1 MTEMKKFFNG
11 AFTLII
17 LFTALT
23 ACREDS
29 LSGSEFVEP
38 FEIHITYPPLGETV
52 AYSEPLKITMVNN
65 TEQFTYTF
73 TTDLWGKVSP
83 EKLMPGQYTVN
94 VSGSL
99 TAEEASLV
107 METPS
112 EGAVS
117 ITGFAT
123 DVNLSAGAGNTMDGI
138 ALHIIQ
144 GKPLI
149 LKELYYAGSPTPNN
163 GRYRNDN
170 FFSVYNNS
178 SEAVSIDNLY
188 IGFVE
193 NYTGLDAP
201 GPLWEGETQG
211 DFSNVYVQS
220 AWKVVAGEG
229 PTMVAPG
236 QTIVIASMG
245 APHNTDNYN
254 LLSPVDLTEADYE
267 AWSVDPE
274 NTYPDFEAANMRLAF
289 WPDYGY
295 LWRMGVFGQG
305 IVLIEATEEEFA
317 AFEQV
322 ELPESMW
329 APGESDLYWLCK
341 KVPLSFVTDAVDLIQ
356 NSTSTIA
363 KRFPPQL
370 DAGYATTASTYT
382 GVSLIRKVQS
392 DFGGV
397 KKYLDTNNSTEDFEI
412 NTAPLSK

>member
-1 MTEMKKFFNG
+1 MMAMKKVFYR
-11 AFTLII
+11 II
-17 LFTALT
+17 PICAAVIALA
-23 ACREDS
+23 ACREDK
-29 LSGSEFVEP
+29 LTGSQFVEP
-38 FEIHITYPPLGETV
+38 FEISMTCPPMGVDV
-52 AYSEPLKITMVNN
+52 AYTSPLKVTMVNN

-83 EKLMPGQYTVN
+83 ERLMPGQYTVN

-99 TAEEASLV
+99 TEEEAAMVLDEPV
-107 METPS
+107 

-123 DVNLSAGAGNTMDGI
+123 NVNLRAGSGNAMDNIGMRI
-138 ALHIIQ
+138 VR
-144 GKPLI
+144 GKPI
-149 LKELYYAGSPTPNN
+149 LFKELYYAGSPTPNN

-170 FFSVYNNS
+170 FFSIYNNS
-178 SEAVSIDNLY
+178 SESVSIDNLY
-188 IGFVE
+188 IGFIE

-201 GPLWEGETQG
+201 GPLWPGETQG
-211 DFSNVYVQS
+211 DFRNVYVQS
-220 AWKVVAGEG
+220 VWKVVAGEG
-229 PTMVAPG
+229 PTIMTPG
-236 QTIVIASMG
+236 QTVVIASMG
-245 APHNTDNYN
+245 APHNTETYN
-254 LLSPVDLTEADYE
+254 PLSPVDLTSADYE

-295 LWRMGVFGQG
+295 LWRMSVFGQG

-341 KVPLSFVTDAVDLIQ
+341 KVPASFVTDAVDLIQ
-356 NSTSTIA
+356 NTTSTIA
-363 KRFPPQL
+363 KRFPPGL
-370 DAGYATTASTYT
+370 DAGYATCASTY
-382 GVSLIRKVQS
+382 GGISLIRKVQS
-392 DFGGV
+392 DFGGR
-397 KKYLDTNNSTEDFEI
+397 KTYLDTNNSTEDFEI